1 MVGGD
6 VLDDST
12 DHSSSS
18 DDVPLARAPPVVQR
32 KLAVAA
38 RARPVKK
45 AAPFRKASKIV
56 VEASALLSENVDL
69 YSSDSSSVDLFS
81 TAPAR
86 IFIPKLKV
94 WIELCKGNLIYPRF
108 IFGYGAVLQNK
119 KNVLLLPSG
128 VRGAVR
134 VVPGE
139 SYEVV
144 QLQPQLKKRT
154 STPRPGSV
162 KKPATA
168 TVTKP
173 Q

>member
-1 MVGGD
+1 MVGRD

-12 DHSSSS
+12 DHSSS
-18 DDVPLARAPPVVQR
+18 DDAPLARAPAVVQR

-38 RARPVKK
+38 RGRPVKK
-45 AAPFRKASKIV
+45 AAPSRKASKIL
-56 VEASALLSENVDL
+56 VEASAPLSDNVDL

-81 TAPAR
+81 TPPAR

-94 WIELCKGNLIYPRF
+94 WIELCKGNLVYPRF
-108 IFGYGAVLQNK
+108 IFGYGVVLQNK

-128 VRGAVR
+128 VRGAVT

-144 QLQPQLKKRT
+144 QLQAQLKKRT
-154 STPRPGSV
+154 STPSPASV
-162 KKPATA
+162 KKRA
-168 TVTKP
+168 TVTEAKP
-173 Q
+173 K